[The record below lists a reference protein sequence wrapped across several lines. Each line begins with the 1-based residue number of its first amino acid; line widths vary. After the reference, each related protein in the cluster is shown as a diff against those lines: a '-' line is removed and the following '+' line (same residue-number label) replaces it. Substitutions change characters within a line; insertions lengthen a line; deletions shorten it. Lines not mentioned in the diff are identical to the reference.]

1 MRVGMISLGCPKNQ
15 VDAEMM
21 LAALQADGVEIVD
34 CVDGADAVIINTCAF
49 IDDAKREAIE
59 NILDMVELKEEGVIR
74 KIIVTG
80 CLVQTQREEILAEFP
95 EVDAVVGIG
104 ANGDILS
111 VVKDTLAADEQIYS
125 CPDQACMPLGNPR
138 LLTTP
143 EYWAYLKI
151 ADGCSN
157 RCTFC
162 AIPGIRGAYRS
173 RKMEDIL
180 EEAAQLA
187 AAGVRELI
195 LIAQDTTNYGSDLYG
210 ELRLPQL
217 LRELCAIDGIRWI
230 RMLYCYPDKI
240 TDELIDV
247 MASQPKI
254 LHYMDLPLQHADNR
268 VLRRMN
274 RRGTIEQIRELLQKL
289 RKAMPDIVIR
299 TTFMT
304 GFPGEDE
311 DAFDN
316 LALFVNE
323 MEFDRMGVFTF
334 SPQEGTPAFG
344 MDEQVDDDVKRRRGE
359 ILMEDQYSIVQ
370 DKNLARIGKEYTV
383 LVEEYDAY
391 SDCYIGRTYMD
402 APEIDGVLY
411 FTTDKEY
418 EPGDFVQVMV
428 TDLREYDLVGRDTSC
443 LKK

>member
-21 LAALQADGVEIVD
+21 LASLQEKGFEIVD
-34 CVDGADAVIINTCAF
+34 YVDGADAVIINTCAF

-59 NILDMVELKEEGVIR
+59 NILDMIEMKNEGVIR

-80 CLVQTQREEILAEFP
+80 CLVQTQREEILTEFP
-95 EVDAVVGIG
+95 EVDAVIGIG
-104 ANGDILS
+104 ANGS
-111 VVKDTLAADEQIYS
+111 VADLVQKALEADTRIFE
-125 CPDQACMPLGNPR
+125 CPDQCAMPLDSQR

-173 RKMEDIL
+173 RTSESIV
-180 EEAAQLA
+180 EEARQLA
-187 AAGVRELI
+187 ETGVRELI
-195 LIAQDTTNYGSDLYG
+195 LIAQDTTNYGMDLYG
-210 ELRLPQL
+210 ELRLSAL
-217 LRELCAIDGIRWI
+217 LR
-230 RMLYCYPDKI
+230 
-240 TDELIDV
+240 V
-247 MASQPKI
+247 
-254 LHYMDLPLQHADNR
+254 LHYMDLPLQHADDR
-268 VLRRMN
+268 ILRAMN
-274 RRGTIEQIRELLQKL
+274 RRTTADENRALIEKL
-289 RKAMPDIVIR
+289 RAAMPDIVIR

-311 DAFDN
+311 DAFDK

-323 MEFDRMGVFTF
+323 MEFDRMGCFAF
-334 SPQEGTPAFG
+334 SPQEGTPAYN
-344 MDEQVDDDVKRRRGE
+344 MDGQVEDDVKQRRGE
-359 ILMEDQYSIVQ
+359 VLMNDQYSIVE
-370 DKNLARIGKEYTV
+370 DKNLARIGRTYTV

-391 SDCYIGRTYMD
+391 TDCYIGRTYMD

-411 FTTDKEY
+411 FTSDRDY
-418 EPGDFVQVMV
+418 EPGDFAEVRV
-428 TDLREYDLVGRDTSC
+428 TDTKEYDLVGRDTRS
-443 LKK
+443 K